1 MYQAVTGTV
10 DLTGPRKGKRLSS
23 WHFSNTGTAATIDLV
38 DGVGGTVLAR
48 IQLPVGST
56 TPVSAS
62 QAYASPQGLIFPQ
75 GLSVVV
81 TGGTIVGSV
90 DLQ

>member
-1 MYQAVTGTV
+1 MYFAVTGSV
-10 DLTGPRKGKRLSS
+10 DLTTKGRRVQS
-23 WHFSNTGTAATIDLV
+23 WHFSNTGTAAAIDLV
-38 DGVGGTVLAR
+38 DGVGGTIVAK

-62 QAYASPQGLIFPQ
+62 QAYPRPGLIFPK
-75 GLSVVV
+75 GCNVVV

-90 DLQ
+90 DIG